1 MQRSHHFALAKLGQP
16 VNNSSM
22 PIRSIQSIVFLGFCV
37 GCVLLSVLKPIAVA
51 ETTMQT
57 FANADRYV
65 GEMQNGQFH
74 GQGAYFFSNGNEYE
88 GAFHEGKY
96 HGQGVFKFA
105 SGERYEGEFR
115 NGKFHGH
122 GVYTWAGG
130 LRFEGVWQN
139 NQKWTGTVYS
149 QWGTVAGTYTEGK
162 WESAL

>member
-1 MQRSHHFALAKLGQP
+1 MA
-16 VNNSSM
+16 
-22 PIRSIQSIVFLGFCV
+22 IRSIQSIVFLILCV
-37 GCVLLSVLKPIAVA
+37 GCVLLSVLKPIAAA
-51 ETTMQT
+51 ETITQT

-65 GEMQNGQFH
+65 GEIQNRQFH
-74 GQGAYFFSNGNEYE
+74 GQGTYFFSNGNEYE

-96 HGQGVFKFA
+96 HGQGVYKFA

-122 GVYTWAGG
+122 GVYRWAGG
-130 LRFEGVWQN
+130 LRFEGTWQN
-139 NQKWTGTVYS
+139 NRKWTGTVFS

>member
-1 MQRSHHFALAKLGQP
+1 M
-16 VNNSSM
+16 V
-22 PIRSIQSIVFLGFCV
+22 IRSIQSIVFLSLCV

-51 ETTMQT
+51 ETTTQT

-105 SGERYEGEFR
+105 NGERYEGQFR
-115 NGKFHGH
+115 DGKFHGH
-122 GVYTWAGG
+122 GVYT
-130 LRFEGVWQN
+130 L
-139 NQKWTGTVYS
+139 S
-149 QWGTVAGTYTEGK
+149 
-162 WESAL
+162 LIHI

>member
-1 MQRSHHFALAKLGQP
+1 MI
-16 VNNSSM
+16 
-22 PIRSIQSIVFLGFCV
+22 IRSTQSIIFLSLCV
-37 GCVLLSVLKPIAVA
+37 GCVLLTIFKSIAA
-51 ETTMQT
+51 SETITQT
-57 FANADRYV
+57 YENADRYV
-65 GEMQNGQFH
+65 GEIQNGQFH
-74 GQGAYFFSNGNEYE
+74 GQGAYFFSNGNEFE
-88 GAFHEGKY
+88 GAYYRGKY

-115 NGKFHGH
+115 EGKFHGY

-130 LRFEGVWQN
+130 LRFEGTWQN

>member
-1 MQRSHHFALAKLGQP
+1 MI
-16 VNNSSM
+16 
-22 PIRSIQSIVFLGFCV
+22 IRSTQSIIFLSLCV
-37 GCVLLSVLKPIAVA
+37 GCVLLTIFKSIAA
-51 ETTMQT
+51 SETITQT
-57 FANADRYV
+57 YANADRYV
-65 GEMQNGQFH
+65 GEIQNGQFH
-74 GQGAYFFSNGNEYE
+74 GQGAYIFSNGNEFE
-88 GAFHEGKY
+88 GAYYRGKY

-115 NGKFHGH
+115 EGKFHGY

-130 LRFEGVWQN
+130 LRFEGTWQN

>member
-1 MQRSHHFALAKLGQP
+1 MA
-16 VNNSSM
+16 
-22 PIRSIQSIVFLGFCV
+22 IRSIQSVVFLSLCLAGMV
-37 GCVLLSVLKPIAVA
+37 LSVIKPAA
-51 ETTMQT
+51 AGETITQP

-65 GEMQNGQFH
+65 GEIRNGQFH

-122 GVYTWAGG
+122 GVNTWAG
-130 LRFEGVWQN
+130 
-139 NQKWTGTVYS
+139 
-149 QWGTVAGTYTEGK
+149 
-162 WESAL
+162 